1 MNFDLYIYAILETRY
16 KKLYELPVDWYKI
29 VDIKLKNEILSQALN
44 KNKNIEELKIYNNI
58 IGEE

>member
-1 MNFDLYIYAILETRY
+1 MNLDLNIYAILETRY

-29 VDIKLKNEILSQALN
+29 VDIKFKNEILSQALN
-44 KNKNIEELKIYNNI
+44 KNKKKEELKIYNNI

>member
-1 MNFDLYIYAILETRY
+1 MNLDLNIYAILETRY

-44 KNKNIEELKIYNNI
+44 KNKNSLEGICLLRL
-58 IGEE
+58 